1 MTTQTV
7 GVNFIWLFPRDCIVR
22 NVYISNTGKTAAWI
36 RASHIK
42 ETPKK
47 STTTA

>member
-1 MTTQTV
+1 MTTQTF
-7 GVNFIWLFPRDCIVR
+7 GVNLIWLFPRDGIVR
-22 NVYISNTGKTAAWI
+22 NVYISNTGKTAAWTN
-36 RASHIK
+36 ASHIK